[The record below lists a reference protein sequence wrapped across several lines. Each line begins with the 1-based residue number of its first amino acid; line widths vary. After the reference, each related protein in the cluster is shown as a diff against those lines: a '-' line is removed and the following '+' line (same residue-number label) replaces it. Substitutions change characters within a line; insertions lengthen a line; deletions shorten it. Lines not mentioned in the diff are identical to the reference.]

1 MADSFSVTSNTSWFG
16 RIGKSIGGIFFGLI
30 LLLIGVVLLFWNEGR
45 AVQTYKSLKEGQGIV
60 VNVEAGEVD
69 PANDGKLV
77 HLNGDAVTDGVL
89 LDEDF
94 GVAADALRMRRDV
107 EMYQW
112 EEKEE
117 SKTEKKLGGGEE
129 TVTTYTY
136 SKAWSSGLI
145 DSSAFKQA
153 DGHENPPEMPYESL
167 TWDAGDVTVGAF
179 ALPPDL
185 LSRLG
190 GFADLPVRE
199 VPDGAVW
206 PEDAQPAQG
215 RIYLG
220 ANPASPQI
228 GDVRIAYSVV
238 GQGPVSIVAEQRGD
252 TFVEY
257 RAKAGDS
264 IAMIEPGTRT
274 AQEMFESAIA
284 GNTMLTWML
293 RLFGFILLWFGF
305 SLIFAPLSVLA
316 DVIPFLGNLVGMA
329 TGFFAFL
336 LALTVAL
343 VVIAVAWIFFRPLL
357 GILLLAMA
365 VVAGFAGLKI
375 LRRKP
380 QPQAAAA

>member
-30 LLLIGVVLLFWNEGR
+30 LLLVGVVLLFWNEGR

-60 VNVEAGEVD
+60 VNVESGKVD

-94 GVAADALRMRRDV
+94 GVATDALRLRRDV

-112 EEKEE
+112 EEKQET
-117 SKTEKKLGGGEE
+117 KTEKKLGGGEE
-129 TVTTYTY
+129 TVTTYKYAKT
-136 SKAWSSGLI
+136 WSPGLI
-145 DSSAFKQA
+145 DSSAFQQA
-153 DGHENPPEMPYESL
+153 DGHQNPAEMPYQSL
-167 TWDAGDVTVGAF
+167 SWDAENVTVGAF
-179 ALPPDL
+179 SVPADL

-206 PEDAQPAQG
+206 PDDARPAQG

-220 ANPASPQI
+220 ADPAAPQI
-228 GDVRIAYSVV
+228 GDVRIAYSIVA
-238 GQGPVSIVAEQRGD
+238 QGPVSIVAEQRGD
-252 TFVEY
+252 SFVDY
-257 RAKAGDS
+257 QAKAGDR

-293 RLFGFILLWFGF
+293 RLFGFLLLWFGF

-336 LALTVAL
+336 LALAVAL

-357 GILLLAMA
+357 AILLLAMA
-365 VVAGFAGLKI
+365 VAAGFAGLKT

-380 QPQAAAA
+380 QPQAAA

>member
-1 MADSFSVTSNTSWFG
+1 MADSFSVTSNTSWFS

-30 LLLIGVVLLFWNEGR
+30 LLVVGVVLLFWNEGR

-60 VNVEAGEVD
+60 VHVEAGEVD

-112 EEKEE
+112 EEKQE

-129 TVTTYTY
+129 TVTTYNY

-145 DSSAFKQA
+145 DSSAFQQA
-153 DGHENPPEMPYESL
+153 DGHHNPPEMPYESL
-167 TWDAGDVTVGAF
+167 SWDAEGVTVGAF
-179 ALPPDL
+179 ALSSDL

-199 VPDGAVW
+199 VPEGATW

-220 ANPASPQI
+220 ANPSSPQI

-238 GQGPVSIVAEQRGD
+238 EQGPVSIVAEQRGD

-284 GNTMLTWML
+284 GNTILTWML
-293 RLFGFILLWFGF
+293 RLAGFMLLWFGF

-336 LALTVAL
+336 LALAVAL

-365 VVAGFAGLKI
+365 VAAGFAGLKI

-380 QPQAAAA
+380 QPQAAA